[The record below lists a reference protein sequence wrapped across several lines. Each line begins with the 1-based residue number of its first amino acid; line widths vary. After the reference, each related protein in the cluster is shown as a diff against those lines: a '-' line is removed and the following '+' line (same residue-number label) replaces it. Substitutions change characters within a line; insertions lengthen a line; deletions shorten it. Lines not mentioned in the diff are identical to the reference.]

1 MSNFQT
7 HYVSQNIVKFLTTDP
22 TTSEIA
28 ETDVENYQKALPSS
42 IHQPYD
48 SNLVSAVP
56 EEEEEV
62 HTVVKENEDLQ
73 NKLDYVLEKN
83 TVVENAIVTNPIV
96 ENPVT
101 KALGTT
107 ETGEKIAPPVPPRPQ
122 NLPSSGIRY
131 LPKDMNTKEF
141 IEVRLPYKIEA
152 KRYDKD
158 IGPVDQETG
167 VPLALNDQ
175 VQDRA
180 SKTEWY
186 RQWTKVANKRPSDE
200 EYGK

>member
-7 HYVSQNIVKFLTTDP
+7 HFVTQNIVKYLTTDP
-22 TTSEIA
+22 ITSEIA
-28 ETDVENYQKALPSS
+28 ETDVENYHKALTSS
-42 IHQPYD
+42 IHQPFD

-56 EEEEEV
+56 EEEEIHV
-62 HTVVKENEDLQ
+62 QIVVKENQDLEK
-73 NKLDYVLEKN
+73 KLDYVLEKN
-83 TVVENAIVTNPIV
+83 TVVENSIVKHPIV
-96 ENPVT
+96 ENPVSQPLNT
-101 KALGTT
+101 
-107 ETGEKIAPPVPPRPQ
+107 TGEKVPPLVPPRPQ
-122 NLPSSGIRY
+122 NLSSSGIRY

-152 KRYDKD
+152 TRYNKD
-158 IGPVDQETG
+158 IGPVDQDTG

-175 VQDRA
+175 VDSA
-180 SKTEWY
+180 SKKEWY